1 MVSRENLLR
10 LLTNNRRNKVTKT
23 KKLNRDKRWIFE
35 NNRGLLFIYNMNN
48 RKRPIRN
55 SNIAYRNNG
64 KRIVPVRSNYYYGSS
79 ATYVPAK
86 SGGYR
91 VPPRRRRVVRRY

>member
-1 MVSRENLLR
+1 MNSNALRRFLLSHG
-10 LLTNNRRNKVTKT
+10 NKVTRT

-48 RKRPIRN
+48 RKRPVRN
-55 SNIAYRNNG
+55 SNVAYRNNG
-64 KRIVPVRSNYYYGSS
+64 KRIVPVKSNYYYGSS
-79 ATYVPAK
+79 AYVPAK
-86 SGGYR
+86 SGAYR

>member
-1 MVSRENLLR
+1 MGNRENMIRYLLGQR
-10 LLTNNRRNKVTKT
+10 NRPLTKT
-23 KKLNRDKRWIFE
+23 KKLNRDKRWVFE

-48 RKRPIRN
+48 KKRPIRN

-79 ATYVPAK
+79 AYVPAK

>member
-1 MVSRENLLR
+1 MIRYLLGQR
-10 LLTNNRRNKVTKT
+10 NRPLTKT
-23 KKLNRDKRWIFE
+23 KKLNRDKRWVFE

-48 RKRPIRN
+48 KKRPIRN

>member
-10 LLTNNRRNKVTKT
+10 LLANNRRNKVTKT

-48 RKRPIRN
+48 RKRPVRN

-64 KRIVPVRSNYYYGSS
+64 KRIVPVKSNYYYGSS
-79 ATYVPAK
+79 AYVPAK
-86 SGGYR
+86 SGAYR